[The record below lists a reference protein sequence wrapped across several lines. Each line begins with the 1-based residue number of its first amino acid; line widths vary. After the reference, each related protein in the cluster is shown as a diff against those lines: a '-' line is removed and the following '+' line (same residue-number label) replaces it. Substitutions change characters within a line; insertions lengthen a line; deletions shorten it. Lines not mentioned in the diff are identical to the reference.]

1 MKELRQRTS
10 WEEKMTEELRLWSIG
25 DSGAVEPLAPLEQ
38 MPTEMA
44 LEELL
49 VQNPEM
55 LGPGLKLVGRQTRTQ
70 GGWLD
75 LLAVDPDGR
84 LVVYELKRGT
94 LTRDA
99 VTQVL
104 DYASGLDAL
113 STSDLAEH
121 ITERSG
127 NDGIQGIDDFEQWY
141 VENFGGDDLSRL
153 LPPRMVL
160 VGLGVDPVAERMA
173 KFVSGG
179 SVDLSVLTFHGF
191 LRGEE
196 KLLARQLEVQ
206 PGRPEPGPHRPSATI
221 NERRQALREYLAS
234 TGYEEVF
241 DRICNDI
248 RELLPDRGV
257 RERPRKMGLGFQL
270 TEPDG
275 TRGWKNYFGVY
286 AGYRESNWSVTFLPQ
301 AIDWGGNA
309 LEELRTSVRLHKW
322 RHVDDAWVCDF
333 ESDEDW
339 AKHRDAILEFV
350 SAVIANRSNE
360 DELDT

>member
-1 MKELRQRTS
+1 
-10 WEEKMTEELRLWSIG
+10 MTEELRLWSVG
-25 DSGAVEPLAPLEQ
+25 DSGEVEPLSPLEQ

-44 LEELL
+44 LEDLL

-55 LGPGLKLVGRQTRTQ
+55 LGSGLKLVGRQTRTQ

-121 ITERSG
+121 IAERSG
-127 NDGIQGIDDFEQWY
+127 NDGIEGIDDFEQWY

-173 KFVSGG
+173 KFISGG
-179 SVDLSVLTFHGF
+179 PVDLSVVTFHGF

-196 KLLARQLEVQ
+196 KLLARQVEVDSD
-206 PGRPEPGPHRPSATI
+206 PPEPVHRHRSPTI
-221 NERRQALREYLAS
+221 KERRQALREYLES
-234 TGYEEVF
+234 NGYEALF
-241 DRICNDI
+241 DRICDDI
-248 RELLPDRGV
+248 RELVPKRDV
-257 RERPRKMGLGFQL
+257 RERPRSKGIGFQL
-270 TEPDG
+270 TEPDVA
-275 TRGWKNYFGVY
+275 RGWKMYFGVY
-286 AGYRESNWSVTFLPQ
+286 AGYRASNWSVTFLPP
-301 AIDWGGNA
+301 AIHRGGDA
-309 LEELRTSVRLHKW
+309 LEELRKSVQLDNW
-322 RHVDDAWVCDF
+322 PHVNGAWVCDF
-333 ESDEDW
+333 ASEEDW
-339 AKHRDAILEFV
+339 TEHRGAVLKFV
-350 SAVIANRSNE
+350 SAVITDRSNE

>member
-1 MKELRQRTS
+1 
-10 WEEKMTEELRLWSIG
+10 MTEELRLWSVG
-25 DSGAVEPLAPLEQ
+25 DSGEVESLSPLQQ

-55 LGPGLKLVGRQTRTQ
+55 LGSGLKLVGRQTRTKN
-70 GGWLD
+70 GWLD

-104 DYASGLDAL
+104 DYASDLDAL

-121 ITERSG
+121 IAERSG

-173 KFVSGG
+173 KFISGG
-179 SVDLSVLTFHGF
+179 PVDLSVVTFHGF

-196 KLLARQLEVQ
+196 KLLARQLEV
-206 PGRPEPGPHRPSATI
+206 EPGPREPVHRRASATI
-221 NERRQALREYLAS
+221 NEKRQALREYL
-234 TGYEEVF
+234 TGSGYKALF
-241 DRICNDI
+241 DRIHGDI
-248 RELLPDRGV
+248 RELLPEQGV
-257 RERPRKMGLGFQL
+257 RERPRSKGIGIQL
-270 TEPDG
+270 TEPDVAG
-275 TRGWKNYFGVY
+275 GWKRYFGVY
-286 AGYRESNWSVTFLPQ
+286 AGYRGPVWSVSILPQ
-301 AIDWGGNA
+301 AIHWGRDA
-309 LEELRTSVRLHKW
+309 LKRLRTSVQLHKW
-322 RHVDDAWVCDF
+322 PHVDGAYVCDF
-333 ESDEDW
+333 QSEEEW
-339 AKHRDAILEFV
+339 AEHRGAVLEFV
-350 SAVIANRSNE
+350 SAVMTNRS
-360 DELDT
+360 DGGELDT